1 MYSHSIYISIKV
13 IPIFRAKVQYVLY
26 GYMEPLGRVFA
37 PSEVAIRWCRGQTLG
52 FRLGVSSTRI
62 AGWNL
67 RLILHRRNISERRA
81 GSRVEGFRDFLLE
94 GFWFR
99 VLGSI
104 GAASKRSVFIAAP
117 RTLVGV
123 LTENTTAESPY
134 DDPNPTLYHDSH
146 PYRNPLTEDELVTSA
161 PLLLAEY
168 ADGSNGKPKCTD
180 LERGRSAESC
190 QNGTLVSSALP
201 EPQSPTTETGD
212 DS

>member
-1 MYSHSIYISIKV
+1 MATWSLWV
-13 IPIFRAKVQYVLY
+13 GCLLLPRL
-26 GYMEPLGRVFA
+26 RFA
-37 PSEVAIRWCRGQTLG
+37 GAGLWGQTLG

-99 VLGSI
+99 VLGSR

-146 PYRNPLTEDELVTSA
+146 PYRNALTEDPLKNYELIASA

-180 LERGRSAESC
+180 LERGRSAESS
-190 QNGTLVSSALP
+190 QNGTLVSSALL
-201 EPQSPTTETGD
+201 EPQSPTTETGHD
-212 DS
+212 P